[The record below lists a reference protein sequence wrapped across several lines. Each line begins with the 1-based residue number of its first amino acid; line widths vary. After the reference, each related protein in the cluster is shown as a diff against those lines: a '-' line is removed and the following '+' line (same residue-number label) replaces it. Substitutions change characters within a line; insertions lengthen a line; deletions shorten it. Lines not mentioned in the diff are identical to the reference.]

1 MSAPSAFDP
10 LRFPCGASMSNR
22 FMLAPMTNCQSHE
35 DGVLSDDEY
44 RWLTMRALGGFGL
57 TMTCA
62 SHVQAVGKG
71 FPGQLG
77 CFGDEHIEGLTRL
90 AAGIREHNSVSI
102 VQLHHAG
109 NRSPADLVGQA
120 VCPSDDPETGARG
133 LSLAEVEQLRED
145 FIAAAVRSKKAGFDG
160 VEVHGAHGYI
170 LTQFLSAE
178 LNHREDRYGGSLD
191 NRARLLVEIIEGI
204 RAACGPEFVLGV
216 RLSPERFGVELM
228 EIRELCQRLLSS
240 APIDFL
246 DLSLWDTFKQPKE
259 EAHASSGRS
268 LLSYFTDLERGQV
281 ALGVAGKLYAA
292 ADVRKAL
299 EAGVDFV
306 SIGRAAILNHDF
318 PKQMQAD
325 PEFRCRELP
334 VSAQTLREEGLGD
347 AFVKYMSRW
356 RGFVA
361 TED

>member
-1 MSAPSAFDP
+1 
-10 LRFPCGASMSNR
+10 
-22 FMLAPMTNCQSHE
+22 MLAPMTNCQSHE
-35 DGVLSDDEY
+35 DGTLSEDEH
-44 RWLTMRALGGFGL
+44 RWLTMRARGGFGL

-77 CFGDEHIEGLTRL
+77 CFGDQHIEGLARL
-90 AAGIREHNSVSI
+90 AAGIREHHSVSI

-109 NRSPADLVGQA
+109 NRSPAELVGQA

-145 FIAAAVRSKKAGFDG
+145 FIAAAVRAKRAGFDG

-170 LTQFLSAE
+170 LTQFLSAKI
-178 LNHREDRYGGSLD
+178 NHREDRYGGSLD
-191 NRARLLVEIIEGI
+191 DRARLLVEILAGI
-204 RAACGPEFVLGV
+204 RAACGPQFVLGL

-228 EIRELCQRLLSS
+228 EIRELCQRLLAS
-240 APIDFL
+240 ASLDFL
-246 DLSLWDTFKQPKE
+246 DLSLWDSFKPPE
-259 EAHASSGRS
+259 DERYAAEGRS
-268 LLSYFTDLERGQV
+268 LLSYFTELERGEV
-281 ALGVAGKLYAA
+281 ALGVAGKLYSA
-292 ADVRKAL
+292 ADVRRAL

-306 SIGRAAILNHDF
+306 SIGRAAILHHDF
-318 PKQMQAD
+318 PEQVQAD

-334 VSAQTLREEGLGD
+334 VLAQTLREEGLGE
-347 AFVKYMSRW
+347 AFVEYMSRW

-361 TED
+361 SEG